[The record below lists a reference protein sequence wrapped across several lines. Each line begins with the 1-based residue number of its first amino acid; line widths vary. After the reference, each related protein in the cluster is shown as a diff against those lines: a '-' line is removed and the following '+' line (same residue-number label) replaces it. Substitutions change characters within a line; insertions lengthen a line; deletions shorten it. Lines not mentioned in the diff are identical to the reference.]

1 MAPRMTESSYRPDPR
16 TPELGP
22 EFFDV
27 VEPAR
32 FPRHILRFRN
42 QRWAERVGLFAL
54 SDAQWTEHFARFV
67 ALPGNLPQ
75 PLALRYHGYQF
86 RNYNPYLGD
95 GRGFLFAQLRDPQD
109 GRLLDLGTKGSGRTP
124 WSRTADGRLTL
135 KGGVREILATEML
148 EALGVYTSKTFSLF
162 ETGESLSRNDEPSPT
177 RSSVLVRLS
186 HGHIRFGSFERLAHD
201 RNAAALFRLC
211 DFTIEHYFPV
221 LAQEQSAGPMRLFQA
236 ICTRAAALGAA
247 WMAAGFVHGVL
258 NTDNMNV
265 TGESFDYGPWR
276 FLPHLDPEFTA
287 AYFDHSRLYAYGR
300 QPETVRWNLERLAD
314 ALSPLVPAAQL
325 TRALI
330 EYEARYLSELSAR
343 LLFRLGVTAKDP
355 IADALLGSRLLCFL
369 QKSRLPF
376 DRLFFDWY
384 GGELAAPRAQR
395 SPHAAAY
402 TGEAFTA
409 LRHSLAGRAPS
420 RPQVLGDSYFRGPG
434 PTTMHIDEVERVW
447 EAIAARDDWTPLEE
461 KIAAVRR
468 LGELNG
474 PPPPP
479 PDL

>member
-1 MAPRMTESSYRPDPR
+1 MTESSYQPAPR
-16 TPELGP
+16 TPELGS
-22 EFFDV
+22 EFFDI

-32 FPRHILRFRN
+32 FPHHILRFRN
-42 QRWAERVGLFAL
+42 QRWAEHVGLGGL
-54 SDAQWTEHFARFV
+54 SDSQWTEHFARFV
-67 ALPGNLPQ
+67 PLPANLPQ

-95 GRGFLFAQLRDPQD
+95 GRGFLFAQLRDPAD

-186 HGHIRFGSFERLAHD
+186 HGHLRFGSFERLAHD
-201 RNAAALFRLC
+201 RNAAALSRLC
-211 DFTIEHYFPV
+211 DFAIEHYFPT
-221 LAQEQSAGPMRLFQA
+221 LAQSQHAGPMQLFAA
-236 ICTRAAALGAA
+236 ICTRAATLCAA

-258 NTDNMNV
+258 NTDNMNI

-276 FLPHLDPEFTA
+276 FLPYLDPDFTA

-300 QPETVRWNLERLAD
+300 QPATVRWNLERLAD

-343 LLFRLGVTAKDP
+343 LLFRLGVAAKDP
-355 IADALLGSRLLCFL
+355 IADALLGARLLCFL

-376 DRLFFDWY
+376 DRVFFDWY
-384 GGELAAPRAQR
+384 GGEPAAPRAQR

-402 TGEAFTA
+402 TGESFTA
-409 LRHSLAGRAPS
+409 FRHALAGRAPS
-420 RPQVLGDSYFRGPG
+420 RPQVLEDSYFRGPG

-461 KIAAVRR
+461 KIATVRR
-468 LGELNG
+468 LGQLTG

-479 PDL
+479 AADL